1 VYHGG
6 ASPIDAR
13 AAQVLMLDADWSG
26 SMTLTTRDE
35 FSKAGVELDV
45 HSDPSDI
52 CHRQGAA
59 GSIFNPA
66 MKVKE

>member
-1 VYHGG
+1 
-6 ASPIDAR
+6 
-13 AAQVLMLDADWSG
+13 
-26 SMTLTTRDE
+26 MTLTTRDE
-35 FSKAGVELDV
+35 SSKAGVELDV